1 MLKKKI
7 NLQSDSD
14 ERLKNKL
21 TSKIHNFAKE
31 LKLVECAIAL
41 LIQVFPGSY
50 TSYLILTK
58 LKNLQNPMIDQ
69 NAIFGD
75 ENWRISPE
83 LKEQSQTKA

>member
-41 LIQVFPGSY
+41 LIQVFPDSY
-50 TSYLILTK
+50 TSC
-58 LKNLQNPMIDQ
+58 
-69 NAIFGD
+69 
-75 ENWRISPE
+75 PE
-83 LKEQSQTKA
+83 